1 MAFRVHA
8 ARLSPTKQ
16 GADEGALVWVQR
28 SIFKKI
34 SHPTVSMDTG
44 AHLEKISHPTVSMDT
59 AAHLEK
65 ISHPTVP
72 NWPLRLHDMT
82 SGCFYIYT
90 NSQIKAYVRT
100 LQYYWN
106 YNNQALNNWS
116 YLHKAIFVNQGSRWA
131 NLSREKNDFV
141 AFTVKIISKIILYRL
156 NSLID
161 FMALNLDKRSSISKL
176 WRIGRQIYVHGAL
189 NVNDG
194 QN

>member
-16 GADEGALVWVQR
+16 GADVGALVWVQR

-72 NWPLRLHDMT
+72 N
-82 SGCFYIYT
+82 
-90 NSQIKAYVRT
+90 
-100 LQYYWN
+100 
-106 YNNQALNNWS
+106 
-116 YLHKAIFVNQGSRWA
+116 
-131 NLSREKNDFV
+131 
-141 AFTVKIISKIILYRL
+141 
-156 NSLID
+156 
-161 FMALNLDKRSSISKL
+161 
-176 WRIGRQIYVHGAL
+176 
-189 NVNDG
+189 
-194 QN
+194 